1 MATDW
6 YSRSKQDIR
15 DGMVYLVKFPDGRKK
30 YVEEDEYAE
39 IKDQVELLDQLPKRY
54 APQMS
59 DALDRFDRYMH

>member
-1 MATDW
+1 MATNW
-6 YSRSKQDIR
+6 YDRSKQDIR
-15 DGMVYLVKFPDGRKK
+15 DGVVYLVKFPDGKKK

-59 DALDRFDRYMH
+59 DALDRFDRYLN